1 MNMTAW
7 TLADREMKSKMVQN
21 AICSYD
27 NVNGRHWQP
36 TDTCQTLLIP
46 ILLLHLWFHETCHKM
61 SPKASLD
68 SIK

>member
-7 TLADREMKSKMVQN
+7 ALEIERWKVCKMVEN

-46 ILLLHLWFHETCHKM
+46 ILMLHLWLQQDM
-61 SPKASLD
+61 L
-68 SIK
+68 